1 MTEHRTEAARQHF
14 DRWAPTYERDRAARR
29 LREAQ
34 TTALAALDLRA
45 QDVFLDLGCGT
56 GAAVRDASGVVR
68 RAVGID
74 LSPAMIAEARMLSDG
89 LENAE
94 FVLGDVSEDA
104 LPFEDGEFTTLLCS
118 TAFHHFPQQLRTIG
132 EMARVLA
139 PGGRLVIA
147 DANAD
152 QFAVRVIDGAL
163 RRFQRSHVSFRRPS
177 QLVGELQGV
186 GFQSTTVTTIWMGGY
201 AIVRA
206 VRAG

>member
-1 MTEHRTEAARQHF
+1 VTERETEAAREHF

-34 TTALAALDLRA
+34 TTALAALNLQA

-56 GAAVRDASGVVR
+56 GAAVRDGAGAVK

-74 LSPAMIAEARMLSDG
+74 LSPGMIAEARTLSNG
-89 LENAE
+89 LRNAE
-94 FVLGDVSEDA
+94 FVLGDVSQDR
-104 LPFEDGEFTTLLCS
+104 LPFEDQEFTALLCS
-118 TAFHHFPQQLRTIG
+118 TAFHHFPQPSRTIG

-152 QFAVRVIDGAL
+152 QLVVRLLDAVL
-163 RRFQRSHVSFRRPS
+163 RRFQPSHVGFRRPS
-177 QLVGELQGV
+177 RLVGELQAV
-186 GFQSTTVTTIWMGGY
+186 GFQGTSVTTIWMGGY